1 MYHFGAGAGTRP
13 LTPIRRPI
21 DNRPVSS
28 RVLPRVLA
36 LALLAAPGTAAGQS
50 ATAPPHP
57 SMPWGGVTT
66 PLGQFIRFVYMP
78 PQPVTLE
85 YVVAGPAPAPL
96 PAEPPAPAA
105 EGEAK
110 AGETPPAEPAPAAAP
125 VTPQIVRQQVTI
137 PGYHVRE
144 TTVGYHY
151 PERWA
156 IEQTGLNAYRWRVL
170 PSQFVP
176 K

>member
-1 MYHFGAGAGTRP
+1 VT
-13 LTPIRRPI
+13 
-21 DNRPVSS
+21 S
-28 RVLPRVLA
+28 RTLRRVLA
-36 LALLAAPGTAAGQS
+36 FALVAAPATALGQS
-50 ATAPPHP
+50 ATSAPHP

-85 YVVAGPAPAPL
+85 YVVTGPAPAL
-96 PAEPPAPAA
+96 PPSEPPAV
-105 EGEAK
+105 EGESKPA
-110 AGETPPAEPAPAAAP
+110 ETPSPEPAPAAATA
-125 VTPQIVRQQVTI
+125 TPYLVRQQVTI

-156 IEQTGLNAYRWRVL
+156 IEQAAPNVYRWRVL

>member
-1 MYHFGAGAGTRP
+1 M
-13 LTPIRRPI
+13 
-21 DNRPVSS
+21 DNRPVTS
-28 RVLPRVLA
+28 RTLRRVLA
-36 LALLAAPGTAAGQS
+36 FALLAAPAAALGQS

-66 PLGQFIRFVYMP
+66 PIGQFVRFVYMP
-78 PQPVTLE
+78 AQPVTLE
-85 YVVAGPAPAPL
+85 YVVTGPAPAL
-96 PAEPPAPAA
+96 PPSEPPATAA

-110 AGETPPAEPAPAAAP
+110 PAETPPPAEPAPAATAP
-125 VTPQIVRQQVTI
+125 YLVRQQVTI

-156 IEQTGLNAYRWRVL
+156 IEQAGPNVYRWRVL
-170 PSQFVP
+170 PAQFVP

>member
-1 MYHFGAGAGTRP
+1 M
-13 LTPIRRPI
+13 
-21 DNRPVSS
+21 DNRPVIS
-28 RVLPRVLA
+28 RAIRRVLA
-36 LALLAAPGTAAGQS
+36 LVLLIAPATALGQS

-66 PLGQFIRFVYMP
+66 PLGQFLRFVYMA

-85 YVVAGPAPAPL
+85 YVVTGPAPALP
-96 PAEPPAPAA
+96 PAEPPASTDGEGKPA
-105 EGEAK
+105 
-110 AGETPPAEPAPAAAP
+110 ETPPAEPAAPATAP
-125 VTPQIVRQQVTI
+125 YLVRQQVTI
-137 PGYHVRE
+137 PGYYVRE

-156 IEQTGLNAYRWRVL
+156 IEHAAPNVYRWRML
-170 PSQFVP
+170 PAQFVP

>member
-1 MYHFGAGAGTRP
+1 VTTH
-13 LTPIRRPI
+13 
-21 DNRPVSS
+21 
-28 RVLPRVLA
+28 VLRRVLA
-36 LALLAAPGTAAGQS
+36 LALLATPATVLGQS

-66 PLGQFIRFVYMP
+66 PLGQFVRFVYMP

-85 YVVAGPAPAPL
+85 YIVTGPAPTL
-96 PAEPPAPAA
+96 PSPEPPATPA
-105 EGEAK
+105 EGDARP
-110 AGETPPAEPAPAAAP
+110 AETPPPAEPATPATAP
-125 VTPQIVRQQVTI
+125 YLVRQQVTI

-156 IEQTGLNAYRWRVL
+156 IEHAGPNLYRWRVL
-170 PSQFVP
+170 PAQFVP